1 MSSQRKVSDYYD
13 MTIDNIMF
21 ESEPVCMKQMD
32 LFLYSLPVGSRLWL
46 ARFVLTFVAVIS
58 QEMFRQAVSHVLHLS
73 FIHDIIIV
81 LITWVVIITMMR
93 IIIIAIVGCC
103 FYF

>member
-1 MSSQRKVSDYYD
+1 
-13 MTIDNIMF
+13 MF

-32 LFLYSLPVGSRLWL
+32 LFLYSLPANSRLWL

-58 QEMFRQAVSHVLHLS
+58 QEMFRQGVSHVLHLS

-81 LITWVVIITMMR
+81 LISWVVIIITMMR
-93 IIIIAIVGCC
+93 IIIIAIAGCC
-103 FYF
+103 FYL

>member
-1 MSSQRKVSDYYD
+1 
-13 MTIDNIMF
+13 MF

-32 LFLYSLPVGSRLWL
+32 LFLYSLPAGSRLWL

-81 LITWVVIITMMR
+81 LITWVVIIITMMR
-93 IIIIAIVGCC
+93 IIIAIAGCC